1 MQRPSSSAHVGTAKQ
16 LILLQAAHHA
26 GPSTRAHWAVA
37 SACRTTAGLPGRR
50 VVATLRCVP
59 NVWSFLPP
67 IICNTRFLIGNFFVQ
82 HSNKHFAFKFC
93 LSSLTQGC
101 WSPFAKMP
109 MTSPNEQL
117 EGLGL
122 LPSLLLGARSVHA
135 YTEHSLQDKRG
146 TEQLTANETNRRLGL
161 FIGPTSTGQQALPG
175 ALVEVSG
182 RSAFPAQQREQ
193 AMSQGTASPWQL
205 CKRLTGSHPYS
216 FHTGHFC
223 IRPLFQAWERAI
235 LFNSY
240 IQSENEK
247 AKSLK

>member
-16 LILLQAAHHA
+16 LMLLQAAHHA
-26 GPSTRAHWAVA
+26 GPSTCAHWAVA
-37 SACRTTAGLPGRR
+37 SACRTTARLPGRR

-101 WSPFAKMP
+101 WSPVAKMP
-109 MTSPNEQL
+109 VASPNEQL

-161 FIGPTSTGQQALPG
+161 AVHRPHLHRAAGSTRG
-175 ALVEVSG
+175 SG

-193 AMSQGTASPWQL
+193 AMSQGTASP
-205 CKRLTGSHPYS
+205 GSS
-216 FHTGHFC
+216 
-223 IRPLFQAWERAI
+223 ASA
-235 LFNSY
+235 
-240 IQSENEK
+240 
-247 AKSLK
+247 